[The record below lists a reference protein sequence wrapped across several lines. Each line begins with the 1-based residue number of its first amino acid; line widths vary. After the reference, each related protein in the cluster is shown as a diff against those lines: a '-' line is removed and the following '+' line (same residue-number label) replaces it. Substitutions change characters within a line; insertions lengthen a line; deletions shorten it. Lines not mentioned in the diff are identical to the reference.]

1 VQTRNPG
8 WFLGP
13 LPNYGTL
20 FLGEH
25 ATVVYSDKAIGTNHV
40 VPTAGAARYTGGP
53 WVGKFLKTLTYQ
65 RVTEE
70 GTRAV
75 ARAATAIAEAEG
87 MAGHAVT
94 ARLRLE
100 RLEKR

>member
-1 VQTRNPG
+1 MQTKDPD
-8 WFLGP
+8 WFLAR
-13 LPNYGTL
+13 LRNYGTL

-40 VPTAGAARYTGGP
+40 LPTARAARYTGGL

-65 RVTEE
+65 RVTAE

-75 ARAATAIAEAEG
+75 ASVAAAIAEAEG

-94 ARLRLE
+94 ARLRLQ